1 MTTLSTPPGVAEAAS
16 APALPTPR
24 SASGDTEIR
33 YSRIDVD
40 ALTVARRWHPPRWIA
55 TVAVLVLG
63 AQFVHGLVTNET
75 WDWPTFGEYI
85 LKDSILRALGL
96 TLELTL
102 YAVAIG
108 FVAGIGIAA
117 ARLSRIPLLKAV
129 SWVFI
134 WAFRSI
140 PLPVQILF
148 WFNISVLYKT
158 LSLGIPFGP
167 SFLDFSVRSLFSP
180 FTAAVIALS
189 LHQAAYAAEI
199 IRAGIISVEPGQ
211 TEAAAS
217 LGIPRRR
224 QFFAIVLPQAMRA
237 IVPNAT
243 NEVIG
248 MVKATSLLA
257 AVAVADLFYQVQV
270 ILGRNGRVIALLM
283 VATVWYIAVSTVL
296 TIVQFYVERYFARG
310 SSRHLPPTPL
320 QQLRT
325 KIGHLVFLARQSRPG
340 RARGAKV
347 AS

>member
-1 MTTLSTPPGVAEAAS
+1 MTTLSTPPGVDQVPAPRRPPTAETRLS
-16 APALPTPR
+16 
-24 SASGDTEIR
+24 D
-33 YSRIDVD
+33 IDVD
-40 ALTVARRWHPPRWIA
+40 ALTVARRWHPWRWIA
-55 TVAVLVLG
+55 TAAVLVLG
-63 AQFVHGLVTNET
+63 AQFVHGLVTNPT

-85 LKDSILRALGL
+85 VKDSILRALGL

-102 YAVAIG
+102 YAVVLG
-108 FVAGIGIAA
+108 FVGGIGIAA
-117 ARLSRIPLLKAV
+117 ARLSRIPLLRAV

-167 SFLDFSVRSLFSP
+167 SFFDFSVRSLFAP

-199 IRAGIISVEPGQ
+199 IRAGIISVDPGQ

-224 QFFAIVLPQAMRA
+224 QFFSIVLPQAMRA

-283 VATVWYIAVSTVL
+283 VATVWYIAVTTVL
-296 TIVQFYVERYFARG
+296 TVVQFYVERYFARG
-310 SSRHLPPTPL
+310 SSRHLPPTPF
-320 QQLRT
+320 QRLRT
-325 KIGHLVFLARQSRPG
+325 WVGHLLFLARQG
-340 RARGAKV
+340 RRRGAE
-347 AS
+347 ATS